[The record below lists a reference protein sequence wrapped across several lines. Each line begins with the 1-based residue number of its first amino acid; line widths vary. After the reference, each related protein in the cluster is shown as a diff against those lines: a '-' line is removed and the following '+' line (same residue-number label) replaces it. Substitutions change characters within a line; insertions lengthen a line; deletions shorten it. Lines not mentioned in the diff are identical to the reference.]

1 MTPLEVIQLIGYTT
15 AAMLH
20 LWIGAMLLRRR
31 GSLGIIERVLTI
43 LALAIGVWHASNLFV
58 ALHSMLG
65 LAEGTWETVLRVA
78 DTLAVVSVTLTYSL
92 LLHVHLHLWAKAR
105 GRALNRTERVRVYL
119 SYIPLAFLAYA
130 VAKLW
135 AGGYAPM
142 FEKLSNLLLPFAL
155 WAAYVLVLVAVT
167 DLLIAHLSPSQ
178 SERRLMRT
186 LGAAFVG
193 IAALILLVYAAGFGR
208 GSEAGNYLQT
218 FANLGS
224 LVPTA
229 LLAYH
234 IYRYRYLELIFK
246 ESLIIASF
254 AIVVLAV
261 YLYGLRTLSAWATAR
276 FGLRAAAIESILILA
291 LVLVASPLRRWLDN
305 RFREL
310 FEEEASLYR
319 DVAARISSHPGRYK
333 QLPELL
339 GFVEER
345 AAEGLGLRRVTLV
358 AFERDCQESDN
369 DPDSAEVFN
378 EVADNAMW
386 GAFSE
391 ERLRSS
397 VTEQWCGLA
406 FEKGVLPG
414 LLKRS
419 RELGWGPVE
428 DESLLRGRG
437 YEIAYPLRREKRVL
451 GLLLVDA
458 APDALTYDVR
468 EVLGMLAGQVAT
480 AIEDSKLVEENVRLE
495 RRLLQGERLAALGQ
509 MAATVAHEIRN
520 PLSAIKS
527 IAQVMREDEHI
538 KGEYT
543 RDLDLIVGETD
554 RLSRSVTQ
562 MLSFARGAP
571 QTESAQRA
579 AELVGNIVRLFRA
592 EAQARDIEITHDL
605 VDERLELD
613 GARAAA
619 VRDAVSN
626 LLHNALQATPDGG
639 RIAVTGGREGA
650 SLLLA
655 VCDSGAGVPAEQR
668 DKIWEPFY
676 TTKQRGTG
684 LGLAIVRK
692 RIEEVGGTARL
703 AATGNGSGARFELI
717 VPLREQ
723 TAHEAVRT
731 T

>member
-20 LWIGAMLLRRR
+20 MWIGAMLVRRR
-31 GSLGIIERVLTI
+31 GDLGIIERVLTI
-43 LALAIGVWHASNLFV
+43 LAFAIGVWHASNLFV

-167 DLLIAHLSPSQ
+167 DLLIAYLSPSQ

-193 IAALILLVYAAGFGR
+193 IASLILLVYAAGFGQ

-319 DVAARISSHPGRYK
+319 EVAARISAHAGRYK

-358 AFERDCQESDN
+358 AFDRDYQESDR
-369 DPDSAEVFN
+369 DPESAEVFF
-378 EVADNAMW
+378 EAAESAMW
-386 GAFSE
+386 SEATKEEWGAE
-391 ERLRSS
+391 
-397 VTEQWCGLA
+397 TEQRRAATTAG
-406 FEKGVLPG
+406 GILPG
-414 LLKRS
+414 ILQRS

-428 DESLLRGRG
+428 GEKYFGDSG

-468 EVLGMLAGQVAT
+468 EVLNMLAGQVAT
-480 AIEDSKLVEENVRLE
+480 AIEDCKLVEENVRLE
-495 RRLLQGERLAALGQ
+495 RR
-509 MAATVAHEIRN
+509 VA
-520 PLSAIKS
+520 
-527 IAQVMREDEHI
+527 
-538 KGEYT
+538 
-543 RDLDLIVGETD
+543 
-554 RLSRSVTQ
+554 
-562 MLSFARGAP
+562 
-571 QTESAQRA
+571 
-579 AELVGNIVRLFRA
+579 
-592 EAQARDIEITHDL
+592 
-605 VDERLELD
+605 
-613 GARAAA
+613 
-619 VRDAVSN
+619 
-626 LLHNALQATPDGG
+626 
-639 RIAVTGGREGA
+639 
-650 SLLLA
+650 
-655 VCDSGAGVPAEQR
+655 
-668 DKIWEPFY
+668 
-676 TTKQRGTG
+676 
-684 LGLAIVRK
+684 
-692 RIEEVGGTARL
+692 
-703 AATGNGSGARFELI
+703 
-717 VPLREQ
+717 
-723 TAHEAVRT
+723 
-731 T
+731 